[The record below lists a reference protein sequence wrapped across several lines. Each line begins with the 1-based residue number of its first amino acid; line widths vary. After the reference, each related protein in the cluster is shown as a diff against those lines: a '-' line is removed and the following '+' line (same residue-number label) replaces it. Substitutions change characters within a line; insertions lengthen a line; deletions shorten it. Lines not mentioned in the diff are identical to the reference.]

1 VETINTDVLIVG
13 AGAAGIRA
21 ALAASEAG
29 ADVAMVAKGE
39 VAQAGST
46 FSTISQGWGIQAL
59 VGKERTQKNLEAF
72 YDDIMRVGL
81 GQCDP
86 KLVRILVEEAGPR
99 FEDLISYGIR
109 FRKDSYGDYVRA
121 KGCFSECKRAFL
133 TEDFAN
139 LQASFLSILRR
150 SAMRVVRGYV
160 IDLMTGDGACWGAW
174 TVTPAGK
181 VGQIKAK
188 ATVLA
193 TGGGAGIFK
202 DHMVSEGE
210 IGEGYALAYGA
221 GAELNNLE
229 FIQFMLGLKMNGL
242 RHFLPLADLPKPG
255 MLRSLEGYDLLQAC
269 IPDPKTRARVVND
282 RQSHFPFSCRDAS
295 HHIDIAVAKEHQQ
308 GRGVAWGGGGGM
320 QDRGQVVHF
329 AHAFNGGVK
338 INERAESTIPGLFAT
353 GEVAAGPH
361 GADRIGGC
369 MMTATQVFGAR
380 AGRFAADYASKTKSV
395 PEIGKWPNS
404 FQKHKGLGDKKK
416 SLYII
421 KDTATGIYRNYLMIL
436 RDDNGLRQCLHCIR
450 DLEVELG
457 ESGWNHPEDL
467 IPYSAV
473 KTMLIVG
480 TLIAEGGLRRDFSLG
495 SHFRTDAPNHPQKT
509 KDMLNRESERIPRS
523 LTSTSSVESLQG

>member
-86 KLVRILVEEAGPR
+86 ELVRILVEESGPR

-121 KGCFSECKRAFL
+121 KGCFSDCKRAFL

-139 LQASFLSILRR
+139 LQACFLSILRR
-150 SAMRVVRGYV
+150 SAVRVVRGYV

-193 TGGGAGIFK
+193 TGGGAGIFEE
-202 DHMVSEGE
+202 HLVSEGE
-210 IGEGYALAYGA
+210 MGDGYALAYRA

-229 FIQFMLGLKMNGL
+229 FVQFMLGLKMDGL
-242 RHFLPLADLPKPG
+242 RQFLPLADLDKPG
-255 MLRSLEGYDLLQAC
+255 MLRSSKGHDLLEAC

-282 RQSHFPFSCRDAS
+282 RQSHFPFSCRDTS
-295 HHIDIAVAKEHQQ
+295 HHIDIAVARERQQ
-308 GRGVAWGGGGGM
+308 GKRVSWGRT
-320 QDRGQVVHF
+320 DAIEDLPEVTHF

-338 INERAESTIPGLFAT
+338 INERAESTIAGLFAT

-369 MMTATQVFGAR
+369 MMTATQVYGER
-380 AGRFAADYASKTKSV
+380 AGRFAAERASKTKSV
-395 PEIGKWPNS
+395 PEINRWPNS

-416 SLYII
+416 SFHII
-421 KDTATGIYRNYLMIL
+421 KNTATEIYCNHLMIL
-436 RDDNGLRQCLHCIR
+436 RDENALRQCLHCIR

-467 IPYSAV
+467 IPYSSV

-480 TLIAEGGLRRDFSLG
+480 TLIAESGLRRDFSLG
-495 SHFRTDAPNHPQKT
+495 SHFRTDAPNHSQKT
-509 KDMLNRESERIPRS
+509 RNMLNSLREHPQECPA
-523 LTSTSSVESLQG
+523 

>member
-21 ALAASEAG
+21 ALAASEGG

-86 KLVRILVEEAGPR
+86 KLVRILVEESGPR

-121 KGCFSECKRAFL
+121 KGCFSDCKRAFL
-133 TEDFAN
+133 TEDFVN
-139 LQASFLSILRR
+139 LQACFLSILRR
-150 SAMRVVRGYV
+150 SAVRVVRGYV
-160 IDLMTGDGACWGAW
+160 IDLITGHGACWGAW

-181 VGQIKAK
+181 AGQIKAK

-193 TGGGAGIFK
+193 TGGGAGIFEE
-202 DHMVSEGE
+202 HLVSEGE
-210 IGEGYALAYGA
+210 IGDGYALAYRA

-229 FIQFMLGLKMNGL
+229 FIQFVLGLKMDGL
-242 RHFLPLADLPKPG
+242 RQFLPLADLRKPG
-255 MLRSLEGYDLLQAC
+255 MLRSSKGCDLLKTC
-269 IPDPKTRARVVND
+269 IPDPRARAEAVHD
-282 RQSHFPFSCRDAS
+282 RQNHFPFSCRDAS

-308 GRGVAWGGGGGM
+308 GRGVTWGGGDGI

-353 GEVAAGPH
+353 GEVAARPH

-369 MMTATQVFGAR
+369 MMTATQVFGRR
-380 AGRFAADYASKTKSV
+380 AGASAAGHAKMLGQRNVPDIPMGEDIEWLKYTPKRGNSDSLIEPKLEIRKTMARYATVLRWEDGLEKCRKELDDLGSQLQESKLSSKAPPSQYCAV
-395 PEIGKWPNS
+395 QN
-404 FQKHKGLGDKKK
+404 
-416 SLYII
+416 
-421 KDTATGIYRNYLMIL
+421 MIL
-436 RDDNGLRQCLHCIR
+436 TGR
-450 DLEVELG
+450 
-457 ESGWNHPEDL
+457 
-467 IPYSAV
+467 
-473 KTMLIVG
+473 LIVESA
-480 TLIAEGGLRRDFSLG
+480 LNRKHSLG
-495 SHFRTDAPNHPQKT
+495 SHFR
-509 KDMLNRESERIPRS
+509 KDFLPKCLASI
-523 LTSTSSVESLQG
+523 

>member
-1 VETINTDVLIVG
+1 LETIDTDVLIVG

-39 VAQAGST
+39 VAEAGST
-46 FSTISQGWGIQAL
+46 FSTISRGWGIQAL

-86 KLVRILVEEAGPR
+86 KLVRILVEESGPR
-99 FEDLISYGIR
+99 LEDLISYGIR
-109 FRKDSYGDYVRA
+109 FRKNAYGDYVRA
-121 KGCFSECKRAFL
+121 KGCFSDCKRAFL

-139 LQASFLSILRR
+139 LQGSFLSIVRR
-150 SAMRVVRGYV
+150 SAVRVVRRYV
-160 IDLMTGDGACWGAW
+160 IDLITGDGACWGAW

-193 TGGGAGIFK
+193 TGGGAGIFEE
-202 DHMVSEGE
+202 HLVSEGE
-210 IGEGYALAYGA
+210 MGDGYALAYGA

-229 FIQFMLGLKMNGL
+229 FIQFVLGLKMDGL
-242 RHFLPLADLPKPG
+242 RQFLPLGDLRKPG
-255 MLRSLEGYDLLQAC
+255 MLRSSKGHDLLEAC
-269 IPDPKTRARVVND
+269 IPDPKAKARAVHD

-295 HHIDIAVAKEHQQ
+295 HRIDIAVARERQHGKM
-308 GRGVAWGGGGGM
+308 VSWGGT
-320 QDRGQVVHF
+320 DSINDLPEVTHF

-338 INERAESTIPGLFAT
+338 INDRAESTIPGLFAT

-369 MMTATQVFGAR
+369 MMTATQVYGER
-380 AGRFAADYASKTKSV
+380 VGRFAAKRALETTRI
-395 PEIGKWPNS
+395 PEIEKTPTTFNDRKGSACDEAVLGRLKASAKNIIGS
-404 FQKHKGLGDKKK
+404 SLAVLRDEKGL
-416 SLYII
+416 
-421 KDTATGIYRNYLMIL
+421 L
-436 RDDNGLRQCLHCIR
+436 RCLNTIRRLRREL
-450 DLEVELG
+450 VELG
-457 ESGWNHPEDL
+457 WYDAQVL

-480 TLIAEGGLRRDFSLG
+480 ELIAESGLRRKASLG
-495 SHFRTDAPNHPQKT
+495 SHFRTDTSNHPQKT
-509 KDMLNRESERIPRS
+509 KDMLDSLCENPAESIC
-523 LTSTSSVESLQG
+523 L

>member
-1 VETINTDVLIVG
+1 LETIETDVLIVG

-39 VAQAGST
+39 VAEAGST
-46 FSTISQGWGIQAL
+46 FSTISRGWGIQAL

-72 YDDIMRVGL
+72 YDDIIRVGL

-86 KLVRILVEEAGPR
+86 ELVRILVEESGPR

-109 FRKDSYGDYVRA
+109 FRKDSYGDYIRA
-121 KGCFSECKRAFL
+121 KGCFSDCKRAFL
-133 TEDFAN
+133 TEDFTN
-139 LQASFLSILRR
+139 LQASFLAILRR
-150 SAMRVVRGYV
+150 SAVRVVRGYV
-160 IDLMTGDGACWGAW
+160 IDLMTGHGACWGAW

-181 VGQIKAK
+181 AGQIKAK

-202 DHMVSEGE
+202 EHLVSEGE
-210 IGEGYALAYGA
+210 IGDGYALAYRA

-229 FIQFMLGLKMNGL
+229 FIQFMLGLKMDGL
-242 RHFLPLADLPKPG
+242 RRFLPPADLRKPG
-255 MLRSLEGYDLLQAC
+255 MLRSSKGCDLLETC
-269 IPDPKTRARVVND
+269 IPDPRARAEAVHD
-282 RQSHFPFSCRDAS
+282 RQNHFPFSCRDGS
-295 HHIDIAVAKEHQQ
+295 HHIDIAVAKEYQQ
-308 GRGVAWGGGGGM
+308 GRGITWGGSDGR
-320 QDRGQVVHF
+320 QDRGQVLHF

-338 INERAESTIPGLFAT
+338 INECGETTIPGLFAT

-380 AGRFAADYASKTKSV
+380 AGRFAADRASKTKSV

-416 SLYII
+416 SLHII

-450 DLEVELG
+450 DLEGELA

-467 IPYSAV
+467 IPYSSV

-480 TLIAEGGLRRDFSLG
+480 TLIAESGLRRDFSLG
-495 SHFRTDAPNHPQKT
+495 SHFRTDAPHRLQK
-509 KDMLNRESERIPRS
+509 KDKLNALCENPAEYPA
-523 LTSTSSVESLQG
+523 

>member
-86 KLVRILVEEAGPR
+86 KLVRILVEESGPR

-121 KGCFSECKRAFL
+121 KGCFSDCKRAFL
-133 TEDFAN
+133 TEDFVN
-139 LQASFLSILRR
+139 LQACFLSILRR
-150 SAMRVVRGYV
+150 SAVRVVRGYV
-160 IDLMTGDGACWGAW
+160 IDLITGHGACWGAW

-181 VGQIKAK
+181 AGQIKAK

-193 TGGGAGIFK
+193 TGGGAGIFEE
-202 DHMVSEGE
+202 HLVSEGE
-210 IGEGYALAYGA
+210 IGDGYALAYRA

-229 FIQFMLGLKMNGL
+229 FIQFILGLKMDGL
-242 RHFLPLADLPKPG
+242 RQFLPLADLRKPG
-255 MLRSLEGYDLLQAC
+255 MLRSSEGYDVIEAY

-295 HHIDIAVAKEHQQ
+295 HHIDIAVAKEHEQ
-308 GRGVAWGGGGGM
+308 GRRVAWGGSDGR
-320 QDRGQVVHF
+320 QDLGHVVHF

-338 INERAESTIPGLFAT
+338 INERAESTIPGLFAA

-369 MMTATQVFGAR
+369 MMTATQVFGER
-380 AGRFAADYASKTKSV
+380 AGASAAGHAKMVGQRDIPDIAMGEDIEWLKYMPKRGNSDSLIEPKLEIRKTMARYATV
-395 PEIGKWPNS
+395 LRWED
-404 FQKHKGLGDKKK
+404 GLEKCRKELDDLGSQLKETRL
-416 SLYII
+416 SRRAFSSHYY
-421 KDTATGIYRNYLMIL
+421 AVQNMIL
-436 RDDNGLRQCLHCIR
+436 TGR
-450 DLEVELG
+450 
-457 ESGWNHPEDL
+457 
-467 IPYSAV
+467 
-473 KTMLIVG
+473 LIVESA
-480 TLIAEGGLRRDFSLG
+480 LNRKHSLG
-495 SHFRTDAPNHPQKT
+495 SHFRTDSPPK
-509 KDMLNRESERIPRS
+509 S
-523 LTSTSSVESLQG
+523 LAAM

>member
-1 VETINTDVLIVG
+1 MG

-46 FSTISQGWGIQAL
+46 FSTISRGWGIQAL
-59 VGKERTQKNLEAF
+59 VGRERTQKNLEAF

-86 KLVRILVEEAGPR
+86 KLVRILVEESGLR

-109 FRKDSYGDYVRA
+109 FRKDAYGDYVRA
-121 KGCFSECKRAFL
+121 KGCFSDCKRAFL

-139 LQASFLSILRR
+139 LQGSFLSVLRR
-150 SAMRVVRGYV
+150 SAVKVVRGHV
-160 IDLMTGDGACWGAW
+160 IELITGDGACWGAW

-193 TGGGAGIFK
+193 TGGGAGIFEE
-202 DHMVSEGE
+202 HLVSEGE
-210 IGEGYALAYGA
+210 MGDGYALAYRA

-229 FIQFMLGLKMNGL
+229 FIQFMLGLKMNGT
-242 RHFLPLADLPKPG
+242 RQFLPLADLRKPG
-255 MLRSLEGYDLLQAC
+255 TFCDSKGGDLLKTC

-308 GRGVAWGGGGGM
+308 GRRVAWGGSDGV

-338 INERAESTIPGLFAT
+338 INERAESIIPGLFAI

-369 MMTATQVFGAR
+369 MMTATQVFGRR
-380 AGRFAADYASKTKSV
+380 AGASAAGRAKMVGQYNFPDIPMGEDIEWLQYTPKRGNS
-395 PEIGKWPNS
+395 NS
-404 FQKHKGLGDKKK
+404 FIDTKLEIRKTMAKYATVLRCEDGLEKCRKELHGLGFQLKEIKPSRK
-416 SLYII
+416 ALLSHYCALHNII
-421 KDTATGIYRNYLMIL
+421 LTGR
-436 RDDNGLRQCLHCIR
+436 
-450 DLEVELG
+450 
-457 ESGWNHPEDL
+457 
-467 IPYSAV
+467 
-473 KTMLIVG
+473 LIVESA
-480 TLIAEGGLRRDFSLG
+480 LNRKHSLG
-495 SHFRTDAPNHPQKT
+495 SHFR
-509 KDMLNRESERIPRS
+509 KDFPPKS
-523 LTSTSSVESLQG
+523 LAAS